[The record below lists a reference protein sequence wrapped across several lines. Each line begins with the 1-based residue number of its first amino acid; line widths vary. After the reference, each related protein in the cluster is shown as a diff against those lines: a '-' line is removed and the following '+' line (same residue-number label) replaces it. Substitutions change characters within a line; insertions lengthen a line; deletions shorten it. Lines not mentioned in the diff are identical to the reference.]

1 MYAKDGQT
9 DGRTKATLIS
19 FFPTVGDIITTGV
32 AFIWAIVNFMGG
44 EVVHGEEKVN
54 IRDTRRLQ
62 APALLRCWARLAVA
76 RQVRNDR
83 RRTT

>member
-32 AFIWAIVNFMGG
+32 AFIWAIVNFMGVKLFTG
-44 EVVHGEEKVN
+44 RKK
-54 IRDTRRLQ
+54 
-62 APALLRCWARLAVA
+62 
-76 RQVRNDR
+76 
-83 RRTT
+83 